1 MAKLGGQARPA
12 GTSAKVSE
20 EPASQP
26 AGFKRTCPSGG
37 HVSSYIT
44 EKDGGIPSNC
54 TLKKVMMEMRFPL
67 LRDGGGKVHDL

>member
-1 MAKLGGQARPA
+1 MGQLSPA
-12 GTSAKVSE
+12 TAIPSSKVSACLPVTACLMSE
-20 EPASQP
+20 
-26 AGFKRTCPSGG
+26 GLRG

-67 LRDGGGKVHDL
+67 LRDGGGKVHDLQQ

>member
-1 MAKLGGQARPA
+1 MTACLM
-12 GTSAKVSE
+12 SE
-20 EPASQP
+20 
-26 AGFKRTCPSGG
+26 GLRGHVPSGG

-67 LRDGGGKVHDL
+67 LRDEGGKFHDLQQRLHGRVRRRHLGRL